1 MRVLVGGSSGL
12 IGRAL
17 VESLRADGHDVL
29 RLVRRGSTAPDERAW
44 DPGTPLPDDALT
56 GVDAI
61 VHLGGMPLLSGPWT
75 ARRRETFRTSRID
88 STATLARAIADAV
101 ERGPAPSVFV
111 VASAIGIYGDC
122 GDNLMDEDSERGVG
136 FLADLVADW
145 EAASTP
151 ARDAGVR
158 TVHARFGLILSK
170 SGGMLAKLLPSFRV
184 GLGARLGSGR
194 QWMSWA
200 TRADAVRALRFAIDN
215 PVLSGPMNVVAGAAT
230 NAEFTRAVGRAV
242 RRPAPFVAPAWLLK
256 LAAGMLAREAL
267 LPGQHVSS
275 NRLLSAGFQFDE
287 ADLGEALARRV

>member
-29 RLVRRGSTAPDERAW
+29 RLVRREAAAPDERAW
-44 DPGTPLPDDALT
+44 DPGSPLPDDALA

-61 VHLGGMPLLSGPWT
+61 VHLGGIPLLSGPWT
-75 ARRRETFRTSRID
+75 ARRREAFRTSRID

-101 ERGPAPSVFV
+101 ERGPAPSAFV

-122 GDNLMDEDSERGVG
+122 GDNLVDEDSARGVG

-215 PVLSGPMNVVAGAAT
+215 PALSGPMNVVAGAAT
-230 NAEFTRAVGRAV
+230 NADFTRAVGRAV

-287 ADLGEALARRV
+287 TDLSEALARRL